1 MEGVGDYA
9 FLRELGRGAH
19 GRVYLAKT
27 PGRLR
32 VGDDQVAVKV
42 LSGPATDD
50 AFDAV
55 VAELSAIDALR
66 SEQLVRLYDVGLDA
80 GTLFYA
86 MEFHPW
92 GSLAAPMQQLSRPA
106 RLQAVARA
114 ARAAHELH
122 EAGIVHRAVSPS
134 NVLLRRTGAVLAEPG
149 VGHLV
154 TQGRTIAGLG
164 QGAGGVSL
172 ELVDPRVMRGEP
184 AGRSSDIWSLG
195 VTLHLALAG
204 CGLFPALVSADPLL
218 AVRIYVRSQPEPDES
233 LSEAERAIVV
243 RAVQPDPAR
252 RYRTAAELADDIER
266 VARLSP
272 VGAP

>member
-19 GRVYLAKT
+19 GRVYLART
-27 PGRLR
+27 PGRLG
-32 VGDDQVAVKV
+32 VDTDQVAVKV
-42 LSGPATDD
+42 LSGPAADD

-55 VAELSAIDALR
+55 VARLSAVDALR
-66 SEQLVRLYDVGLDA
+66 SEHLVRLYDVGLDA
-80 GTLFYA
+80 GNLFYS
-86 MEFHPW
+86 MEYHRR
-92 GSLAAPMQQLSRPA
+92 GSLAAPMTQLSRPP
-106 RLQAVARA
+106 RLHAVARA

-122 EAGIVHRAVSPS
+122 EAGIVHRSVSPS
-134 NVLLRRTGAVLAEPG
+134 NVLLARTGAVLAEPG

-164 QGAGGVSL
+164 RGAGGVSL

-184 AGRSSDIWSLG
+184 AGRASDIWSLG

-218 AVRIYVRSQPEPDES
+218 AVRIYMRSQPEPDES
-233 LSEAERAIVV
+233 LSETERAIVV
-243 RAVQPDPAR
+243 RAVQADPAR
-252 RYRTAAELADDIER
+252 RYGTAAELADDIER
-266 VARLSP
+266 VAGLLS

>member
-32 VGDDQVAVKV
+32 VDDDQVAVKV
-42 LSGPATDD
+42 LSGTASDE

-55 VAELSAIDALR
+55 VAKLSAVDALR
-66 SEQLVRLYDVGLDA
+66 SEQLVRLYDAGLDA
-80 GTLFYA
+80 GTLFYS

-92 GSLAAPMQQLSRPA
+92 GSLATPMQQLSRPA

-114 ARAAHELH
+114 AHAAHELH
-122 EAGIVHRAVSPS
+122 EAGIVHRAVSPA
-134 NVLLRRTGAVLAEPG
+134 NVLLGRTGAVLAEPG
-149 VGHLV
+149 VGYLV

-164 QGAGGVSL
+164 REAGGASL

-184 AGRSSDIWSLG
+184 AGRASDIWSLG
-195 VTLHLALAG
+195 VTLHLALVG

-218 AVRIYVRSQPEPDES
+218 AVRIYLRSRPEPDES
-233 LSEAERAIVV
+233 LSEAERAVVV
-243 RAVQPDPAR
+243 RAVQPDPAQ

-266 VARLSP
+266 VARLSR

>member
-1 MEGVGDYA
+1 M
-9 FLRELGRGAH
+9 
-19 GRVYLAKT
+19 
-27 PGRLR
+27 
-32 VGDDQVAVKV
+32 
-42 LSGPATDD
+42 LSGPASED

-55 VAELSAIDALR
+55 VAKLSALDALR
-66 SEQLVRLYDVGLDA
+66 SEQLVRLYDVGLDG

-92 GSLAAPMQQLSRPA
+92 GSVAAPTQQLSRPA

-149 VGHLV
+149 VGYLV

-164 QGAGGVSL
+164 RGTDGVSL

-184 AGRSSDIWSLG
+184 AGRASDIWSLG

-204 CGLFPALVSADPLL
+204 CGLCPALVSADPLL
-218 AVRIYVRSQPEPDES
+218 AVRIYLRSRPEPDES
-233 LSEAERAIVV
+233 LSEAERAVVV

-252 RYRTAAELADDIER
+252 RYRTAAELAEDVER
-266 VARLSP
+266 VARLSA
-272 VGAP
+272 VGAS